1 MDFELPSPTLKSTP
15 EHAEPVKKK
24 RPPCKR
30 KKKGANA
37 TNSPL
42 LPTPNTQSA
51 GLGCDSIQTH
61 PQLQP
66 QPQPTNTNT
75 NTNDVATTY
84 STLQSTAQRTLEQ
97 KLESQGNLFKNAK
110 DSITYTIST
119 CNKSTIDNNEQKKDS
134 LNLQNPSN
142 KTSTRN
148 QNVNAWS
155 TVKTKPSQPATDLK
169 NKTKPLPLKT
179 STQWATVGVKVD
191 NKKESDILQKSFK
204 ATKIVKPHNNKT
216 TANSWSSKVSSGS
229 GGTLNSYNNSQS
241 RNIANSDTAA
251 PSTMRSYTTQSSSDW
266 RNHKIIRQGSN
277 MSSVSSPSSSSE
289 RKVWPSLG
297 DFPPPHNASIT
308 NKPKLTGGATNV
320 PQGAWGAKLAPGNK
334 TKSASVNVWGK

>member
-134 LNLQNPSN
+134 LNFI
-142 KTSTRN
+142 
-148 QNVNAWS
+148 VNC
-155 TVKTKPSQPATDLK
+155 T
-169 NKTKPLPLKT
+169 
-179 STQWATVGVKVD
+179 
-191 NKKESDILQKSFK
+191 I
-204 ATKIVKPHNNKT
+204 
-216 TANSWSSKVSSGS
+216 
-229 GGTLNSYNNSQS
+229 
-241 RNIANSDTAA
+241 
-251 PSTMRSYTTQSSSDW
+251 
-266 RNHKIIRQGSN
+266 
-277 MSSVSSPSSSSE
+277 
-289 RKVWPSLG
+289 
-297 DFPPPHNASIT
+297 SI
-308 NKPKLTGGATNV
+308 
-320 PQGAWGAKLAPGNK
+320 
-334 TKSASVNVWGK
+334 